1 MCLCSSSR
9 GVDGQADVAP
19 NRQVITTRRGDSI
32 RATGDLHFRST
43 HGTGQW
49 CKQRALEAGRQFD
62 AIQGSED
69 AESRQNKDMSSLPTD
84 WQGSEGFGLAIPPSL
99 LLRADQVIE

>member
-32 RATGDLHFRST
+32 RATGDLHLRST

-69 AESRQNKDMSSLPTD
+69 AEAGRNKDIASFATD
-84 WQGSEGFGLAIPPSL
+84 WQASVGFGLAILPS
-99 LLRADQVIE
+99 RWP